1 MTCLCVSVELSTVV
15 MSLLFEIC
23 RLYGGF
29 FASPV
34 QVKEY
39 PGWAFADVLSYIKY
53 AFIGVAINELTDLK
67 LDCPSGKCKYT
78 TGEQIMKDFGYDE
91 YSIGFCIGIL
101 FVLIVGFRFIGYV
114 ALRYIKF

>member
-1 MTCLCVSVELSTVV
+1 

-53 AFIGVAINELTDLK
+53 PFLGITINELTDLK
-67 LDCPSGKCKYT
+67 LDCPSGNCKYT

-91 YSIGFCIGIL
+91 FSIGFCIGISFL
-101 FVLIVGFRFIGYV
+101 LIFGFRLIGYLG
-114 ALRYIKF
+114 LRYIKF